1 MPRMKRV
8 LFGEQSWISK
18 QENRKGWWFFKYIYL
33 VQYDDILEQKIDDYL
48 HEFFETQN
56 IKDKQV
62 TKENYDDFKDYID
75 NFNKN
80 TLEESD
86 YLQTIIYHNWLE
98 EEKYIYL
105 NWAVILQA
113 NKWNYI
119 KIINKEWYKE
129 LINYLK
135 NVNKKEKYYL
145 LEKDYKNLL
154 QLNPEIKDKV
164 FIL

>member
-1 MPRMKRV
+1 MKRV

-18 QENRKGWWFFKYIYL
+18 RENWKGWWFFKYIYL
-33 VQYDDILEQKIDDYL
+33 DQYDDILEQKIDDYL
-48 HEFFETQN
+48 NKFFETQN

-98 EEKYIYL
+98 EEKYVYL
-105 NWAVILQA
+105 DWAVILQT
-113 NKWNYI
+113 NKWSYI
-119 KIINKEWYKE
+119 KIINEEWYKE

-135 NVNKKEKYYL
+135 NINKKEKYYL

>member
-1 MPRMKRV
+1 MKRV

-33 VQYDDILEQKIDDYL
+33 DQYDDILEQKIDDYL
-48 HEFFETQN
+48 NKFFETQN